1 MFPSFSRWSIKLLM
15 VPVHWALCIL
25 LLNETAWQV
34 YHSCPFAW
42 FSLHISG
49 HKQWHAVT
57 LQQYGLM
64 ITFVA
69 GTGMGKLLWDGM
81 KLWDGK
87 NPQDGIK
94 FMVLGTINFT
104 VSLTSVVYHFSVSRL
119 IFDQSD
125 FWSHKLTNT
134 LGAAVAQ

>member
-1 MFPSFSRWSIKLLM
+1 
-15 VPVHWALCIL
+15 
-25 LLNETAWQV
+25 
-34 YHSCPFAW
+34 
-42 FSLHISG
+42 
-49 HKQWHAVT
+49 
-57 LQQYGLM
+57 
-64 ITFVA
+64 
-69 GTGMGKLLWDGM
+69 MGKLLWDGM

-87 NPQDGIK
+87 NPRDGIK

-134 LGAAVAQ
+134 